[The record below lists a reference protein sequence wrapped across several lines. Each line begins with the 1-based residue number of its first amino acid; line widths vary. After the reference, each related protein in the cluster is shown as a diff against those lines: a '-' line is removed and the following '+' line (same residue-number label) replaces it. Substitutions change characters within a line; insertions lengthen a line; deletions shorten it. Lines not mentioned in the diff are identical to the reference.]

1 MPRGLAA
8 AILTSLVA
16 ACASIGPG
24 TVPHDRID
32 YASSIGNSW
41 KEQTLLNIVKL
52 RYADMPIF
60 LEVAQVIAGYQLQ
73 SALSGSFTLG
83 NFTASLIDRLTATG
97 GATAAST
104 YTDRPTVVYSPL
116 TGVDF
121 LKRLMTPVPPSSV
134 LFMLQSGYS
143 AERIM
148 PIMLDSINGL
158 NSESN
163 RLRRPADPKFARLVE
178 LMREGQ
184 LAGAIQIRIE
194 RPKDGGESS
203 VLIFGPSK
211 DPQLAARGREL
222 KSLLGINPDLREL
235 TVKYGGYSGRDD
247 EIDMMTRSMLQIML
261 EFAAVVQVPEADVV
275 QGKATPGLVETQA
288 PVPLNGPP
296 LRVLVTETPPR
307 DAYVAV
313 QYDGRWFWIANTDI
327 QSKNTFVII
336 MLLFSI
342 ADTGAKGAGA
352 CRYDPCQPVAALVRR
367 ERMRTQPASFD
378 DNPLAIDAAV
388 KKPPGLARRIG
399 TGFYTRRAKHCRRP
413 SSFLSA
419 STSSCL
425 RRTSCS
431 PIMLSP

>member
-1 MPRGLAA
+1 MVRQVRLTDVMGTEVYDRDGSELVDNGLYIDHAPWHFNVFELRADRRVTMPRRLAA
-8 AILTSLVA
+8 AVLTSLVA
-16 ACASIGPG
+16 ACTNIGPG
-24 TVPHDRID
+24 TVPRDRID

-73 SALSGSFTLG
+73 SAITGSFTLG

-116 TGVDF
+116 TGADF
-121 LKRLMTPVPPSSV
+121 LKRLMTPIPPSSV

-158 NSESN
+158 NNESN
-163 RLRRPADPKFARLVE
+163 RLRRPADPKFTRLVE

-194 RPKDGGESS
+194 RPKDGAESS

-222 KSLLGINPDLREL
+222 KSILGIKPDLTGTESELRRLLG
-235 TVKYGGYSGRDD
+235 K
-247 EIDMMTRSMLQIML
+247 
-261 EFAAVVQVPEADVV
+261 
-275 QGKATPGLVETQA
+275 
-288 PVPLNGPP
+288 
-296 LRVLVTETPPR
+296 
-307 DAYVAV
+307 
-313 QYDGRWFWIANTDI
+313 
-327 QSKNTFVII
+327 
-336 MLLFSI
+336 
-342 ADTGAKGAGA
+342 
-352 CRYDPCQPVAALVRR
+352 RR
-367 ERMRTQPASFD
+367 
-378 DNPLAIDAAV
+378 
-388 KKPPGLARRIG
+388 
-399 TGFYTRRAKHCRRP
+399 
-413 SSFLSA
+413 
-419 STSSCL
+419 
-425 RRTSCS
+425 
-431 PIMLSP
+431 